1 MMKYEDIHLADKTK
15 WRQFVELWQAGNVDA
30 ALNLLT
36 DASLSGKV
44 VNAAALNAI
53 TSQIVSLEENDDAS
67 FKQDIIKVS
76 PTPPVG
82 IKQGEVYFE
91 T

>member
-1 MMKYEDIHLADKTK
+1 MMKYEDIHLADRAK
-15 WRQFVELWQAGNVDA
+15 WRQFVTLWQAGNVDA
-30 ALNLLT
+30 ALNLLSDT
-36 DASLSGKV
+36 SLGGKV

-76 PTPPVG
+76 PMPPTG

>member
-1 MMKYEDIHLADKTK
+1 MMKYQDIHLADKIK

-36 DASLSGKV
+36 NASLSGKV

-53 TSQIVSLEENDDAS
+53 TNQIVSLEENDDAN

-76 PTPPVG
+76 PTPTVG

>member
-1 MMKYEDIHLADKTK
+1 MMKYEDIHLADKAK

-36 DASLSGKV
+36 NASLSGKV

-53 TSQIVSLEENDDAS
+53 TNQIVSLEENNDPT
-67 FKQDIIKVS
+67 FKADVIKVS
-76 PTPPVG
+76 PTPPTG

>member
-1 MMKYEDIHLADKTK
+1 MMTYEDIHLADRAK

-30 ALNLLT
+30 ALNLLVDT
-36 DASLSGKV
+36 SLGGKV

-53 TSQIVSLEENDDAS
+53 TSQIVSLEENDDPT
-67 FKQDIIKVS
+67 FKQDIIKVN
-76 PTPPVG
+76 PTPPTG

>member
-1 MMKYEDIHLADKTK
+1 MMKYQDIHLADKAK

-30 ALNLLT
+30 ALNLLADT
-36 DASLSGKV
+36 SLGDKI
-44 VNAAALNAI
+44 VNAVALNAI

-76 PTPPVG
+76 PTPPTG

>member
-1 MMKYEDIHLADKTK
+1 MMKYEDIHLADRSK

-36 DASLSGKV
+36 NASLSGKV

-76 PTPPVG
+76 PTPPTG

>member
-1 MMKYEDIHLADKTK
+1 MMKYEDIHLADKAK
-15 WRQFVELWQAGNVDA
+15 WRQFVTLWQAGNVDA

-36 DASLSGKV
+36 NASLSGKV

-53 TSQIVSLEENDDAS
+53 TSQIVSLEENDDAN

>member
-1 MMKYEDIHLADKTK
+1 MMKYEDIHLADRAK

-36 DASLSGKV
+36 DTSLGGKV

-53 TSQIVSLEENDDAS
+53 TSHIVSLEENDDAN

-76 PTPPVG
+76 PTPPTG

>member
-1 MMKYEDIHLADKTK
+1 MMKYQDIHLADKTK

-30 ALNLLT
+30 ALNLLSDT
-36 DASLSGKV
+36 SLGGKV

-76 PTPPVG
+76 PTPPAG

>member
-1 MMKYEDIHLADKTK
+1 MTYEDIHLTDKAK
-15 WRQFVELWQAGNVDA
+15 WRQFVELWQAGSIDA
-30 ALNLLT
+30 ALNLLSDT
-36 DASLSGKV
+36 SLSGKV

-53 TSQIVSLEENDDAS
+53 TNQIVSLEENDDAS

-76 PTPPVG
+76 PTPPTG

>member
-1 MMKYEDIHLADKTK
+1 M
-15 WRQFVELWQAGNVDA
+15 
-30 ALNLLT
+30 NLLT
-36 DASLSGKV
+36 NASLSGKV

-76 PTPPVG
+76 PTPPTG

>member
-1 MMKYEDIHLADKTK
+1 MMKYEDIHLADRAK

-36 DASLSGKV
+36 NASLSGKV
-44 VNAAALNAI
+44 VNAKALNAI
-53 TSQIVSLEENDDAS
+53 TSQIISLEENDDAS

-76 PTPPVG
+76 PTPPTG

>member
-1 MMKYEDIHLADKTK
+1 MMKYQDIHLADKTK
-15 WRQFVELWQAGNVDA
+15 WRQFVELWQVGNVDA

-36 DASLSGKV
+36 DTSLADKV

-82 IKQGEVYFE
+82 IKQGQVYFE
-91 T
+91 A

>member
-1 MMKYEDIHLADKTK
+1 MMKYEDIHLADRAK
-15 WRQFVELWQAGNVDA
+15 WRQFVELWQAGNVGA
-30 ALNLLT
+30 ALNLLADT
-36 DASLSGKV
+36 SLSGKV
-44 VNAAALNAI
+44 VNAAVLNAI
-53 TSQIVSLEENDDAS
+53 TSQIVSLEENDDHS

-76 PTPPVG
+76 PTPPTG

>member
-1 MMKYEDIHLADKTK
+1 MMKYQDIHLADKTK

-36 DASLSGKV
+36 NASLSGKV

>member
-1 MMKYEDIHLADKTK
+1 MMTYEDIHLADKTK

-36 DASLSGKV
+36 NVSLSGKV

-53 TSQIVSLEENDDAS
+53 TSQIVSLEENDDAN

-76 PTPPVG
+76 PTPPTG

>member
-1 MMKYEDIHLADKTK
+1 MMKYEDIHLADRAK

-36 DASLSGKV
+36 NASLSGKV

-53 TSQIVSLEENDDAS
+53 TNQIVSLEENDDAK

-76 PTPPVG
+76 PTPPTG
-82 IKQGEVYFE
+82 IKQGQVYFE

>member
-1 MMKYEDIHLADKTK
+1 MMKYEDIHLADRAK

-30 ALNLLT
+30 ALNLLRN
-36 DASLSGKV
+36 ASLSGKV

>member
-1 MMKYEDIHLADKTK
+1 MMKYEDIHLTDKAK
-15 WRQFVELWQAGNVDA
+15 WRQFVDLWQAGNVDE

-36 DASLSGKV
+36 NASLSGKV

-53 TSQIVSLEENDDAS
+53 TSQIVSLEENDDPT
-67 FKQDIIKVS
+67 FKDDIIKVS

>member
-15 WRQFVELWQAGNVDA
+15 WRQFVELWQTGNVDA
-30 ALNLLT
+30 ALNLLSDT
-36 DASLSGKV
+36 SLADKV
-44 VNAAALNAI
+44 VSAAALNAI
-53 TSQIVSLEENDDAS
+53 TNQIVSLEENDDPT
-67 FKQDIIKVS
+67 FKDDIIKVS

-82 IKQGEVYFE
+82 IKQGQVYFE

>member
-1 MMKYEDIHLADKTK
+1 MMKYEDIHLADRAK

-36 DASLSGKV
+36 DTSLADKV

-53 TSQIVSLEENDDAS
+53 TSQIVSIEENDDAS

-76 PTPPVG
+76 PTPPTG

>member
-1 MMKYEDIHLADKTK
+1 MMKYEDIHLADRAK
-15 WRQFVELWQAGNVDA
+15 WRQFVTLWQAGNVDA

-36 DASLSGKV
+36 DASLADKV

-53 TSQIVSLEENDDAS
+53 TNQIVSLEENDDAS

-76 PTPPVG
+76 PTPPTG

>member
-1 MMKYEDIHLADKTK
+1 MMKYEDIHLADKAK

-36 DASLSGKV
+36 DTRLGGKV

-53 TSQIVSLEENDDAS
+53 TSQIVSLEENNDPT
-67 FKQDIIKVS
+67 FKADVIKVS
-76 PTPPVG
+76 PTPPTG

>member
-1 MMKYEDIHLADKTK
+1 MMKYEDIHLADRAK

-36 DASLSGKV
+36 NASLSGKV
-44 VNAAALNAI
+44 VNAAAFNAI
-53 TSQIVSLEENDDAS
+53 TSQIISLEENDDAS

-76 PTPPVG
+76 PTPPTG
-82 IKQGEVYFE
+82 IKQGQVYFE

>member
-1 MMKYEDIHLADKTK
+1 MMKYQDIHLADKAK
-15 WRQFVELWQAGNVDA
+15 WRQFVELWQAGNIDA
-30 ALNLLT
+30 ALNLLADT
-36 DASLSGKV
+36 SLGDKI

-76 PTPPVG
+76 PTPPTG
-82 IKQGEVYFE
+82 IKQGQVYFE
-91 T
+91 I

>member
-1 MMKYEDIHLADKTK
+1 MMKYEDIHLADRAK

-36 DASLSGKV
+36 SASLSGKV

-53 TSQIVSLEENDDAS
+53 TSQIVSLEENDDAN
-67 FKQDIIKVS
+67 FKQDTIKVS

>member
-1 MMKYEDIHLADKTK
+1 MMKYEDIHLADRAK
-15 WRQFVELWQAGNVDA
+15 WRQFVTLWQAGNVDA

-36 DASLSGKV
+36 NASLSGKV

-53 TSQIVSLEENDDAS
+53 TNQIVSLEENDDAS

-76 PTPPVG
+76 PTPPTG

>member
-1 MMKYEDIHLADKTK
+1 MMKYEDIHLADRAK

-36 DASLSGKV
+36 NASLSGKV

-53 TSQIVSLEENDDAS
+53 TSQIVSLEENDDAN

>member
-1 MMKYEDIHLADKTK
+1 MMKYEDIHLADRAK
-15 WRQFVELWQAGNVDA
+15 WRQFGELWQAGNVDA

-36 DASLSGKV
+36 NASLSGKV

-53 TSQIVSLEENDDAS
+53 TSQIVSLEENDDPT
-67 FKQDIIKVS
+67 FKDDIIKVS
-76 PTPPVG
+76 PTPPTG
-82 IKQGEVYFE
+82 IKQGQVYFE

>member
-1 MMKYEDIHLADKTK
+1 MMKYEDIHLADKDK
-15 WRQFVELWQAGNVDA
+15 WRQFVTLWQAGNVDA
-30 ALNLLT
+30 ALNLLADT
-36 DASLSGKV
+36 SLADKV

-76 PTPPVG
+76 PTPPTG
-82 IKQGEVYFE
+82 IKQGQVYFE

>member
-1 MMKYEDIHLADKTK
+1 MKYEDIHLADKAK
-15 WRQFVELWQAGNVDA
+15 WRQFVELWQAGNVDV

-36 DASLSGKV
+36 NASLSGKV

-76 PTPPVG
+76 PTPPTG

>member
-1 MMKYEDIHLADKTK
+1 MMKYEDIHLSDRAK

-36 DASLSGKV
+36 NASLSGKV

-76 PTPPVG
+76 PTPPTG

>member
-1 MMKYEDIHLADKTK
+1 MMKYEDIHLTDRAK

-36 DASLSGKV
+36 NASLSGKV

-67 FKQDIIKVS
+67 FKQNIIKVS
-76 PTPPVG
+76 PTPPTG

>member
-1 MMKYEDIHLADKTK
+1 MMKYEDIHLADKAK

-30 ALNLLT
+30 ALNLLADT
-36 DASLSGKV
+36 SLVDKV

-53 TSQIVSLEENDDAS
+53 TNQIVSLEENDDAS

>member
-1 MMKYEDIHLADKTK
+1 MMKYQDIHLADKAK

-36 DASLSGKV
+36 DTSLADKV
-44 VNAAALNAI
+44 VNASVLNAI
-53 TSQIVSLEENDDAS
+53 TSQIVSLEENDDHT
-67 FKQDIIKVS
+67 FKDDIIKVS
-76 PTPPVG
+76 HTPPTG
-82 IKQGEVYFE
+82 IKQGQVYFE